1 LRAQNDLLFF
11 FFRFGAP
18 EARQTGRKKEA
29 GCGVAC
35 PRAAARLRFAPAGLA
50 LGWYDLALSARQ
62 MEPPDVGW
70 DVD

>member
-1 LRAQNDLLFF
+1 MWV
-11 FFRFGAP
+11 
-18 EARQTGRKKEA
+18 
-29 GCGVAC
+29 GVSQGGG
-35 PRAAARLRFAPAGLA
+35 PLRFAPAGLA